1 MIKFELKTPQPGVV
15 FYGNRQR
22 NRQSG
27 TTAVI
32 LNIQADA
39 GVKEVRF
46 TSIKGCSQIKIDLST
61 DSFCPDTETLYI
73 GSDVTNIRI
82 KNNMFPKV
90 TKVVSDSKH
99 FLSGNVLVEVFEDRT
114 YRLKNTFCKMMNGGN
129 IDMKKVN
136 WINDNAF
143 EDCWSA
149 NITNI
154 EKTVRC
160 DYKAFFSYNG
170 INLLPVVDGAHMMGN
185 IMMTVSN
192 TIPACTTAINRYID
206 FSGRNV
212 KLTNPGIVNDIYT
225 AHMPKRIYVDNEGII
240 SPDEIYTA
248 GNTSIENID
257 INPKNKY
264 YTSIDGIVYT
274 ADKKTLIRCPVGK
287 SGKVVIPD
295 GVTTIGR
302 HAFRSC
308 KISEVVIPDSVTEIG
323 ISAFTESHIQD
334 FTLGKGM
341 TYIGKYMFSTCK
353 NIKHIHIPSHIKEIM
368 SSAFSACNAE
378 DIVLDEGVERIGLNA
393 FEVSTANDTKITLPP
408 SVKMIGNGALRN
420 IKNVTLT
427 DKIPSGFFTSL
438 YTSDSGAD
446 IHVNIG
452 GKQYVLPSQS
462 RFQEIDD
469 YVSFLPINDRLLWQQ
484 YMYINDSD
492 IMKRYK
498 FIMRAYKAVNGDI
511 EEQSK
516 KEMLDMLRDNQ
527 KYIINNCCEYKY
539 KAEYFI
545 FMLSLDI
552 CTKQT
557 IEKIISFADKTEGL
571 SLKAYALDALNRID
585 TKTDFEI

>member
-1 MIKFELKTPQPGVV
+1 MTKLELKIPQPGVT
-15 FYGNRQR
+15 FYGNRR
-22 NRQSG
+22 L
-27 TTAVI
+27 TTVTI
-32 LNIQADA
+32 LDIKVDD
-39 GVKEVRF
+39 GVKEVF
-46 TSIKGCSQIKIDLST
+46 FEGLKDCDVIEVKIQSDCR
-61 DSFCPDTETLYI
+61 CPSVERLYI
-73 GSDVTNIRI
+73 SENVRNISI
-82 KNNMFPKV
+82 SNNTFPNV
-90 TKVVSDSKH
+90 NRVNSDSKY
-99 FLSGNVLVEVFEDRT
+99 FLSGNVLIEHYDVQDI
-114 YRLKNTFCKMMNGGN
+114 YILKNTFCKKKGEN
-129 IDMKKVN
+129 IDLKNVN
-136 WINDNAF
+136 RIKDYAF
-143 EDCWSA
+143 MNCCSG
-149 NITNI
+149 NVTNI
-154 EKTVRC
+154 GKTVRC
-160 DYKAFFSYNG
+160 DYKAFFNYNG

-212 KLTNPGIVNDIYT
+212 KLTNPGIVSNIYP
-225 AHMPKRIYVDNEGII
+225 AHMPKRIYVDNERII

-287 SGKVVIPD
+287 SGKVIIPD

-393 FEVSTANDTKITLPP
+393 FEVSTANDTKIILPS
-408 SVKMIGNGALRN
+408 SVKMIGDGALRN

-427 DKIPSGFFTSL
+427 NKIPPGFFMSL
-438 YTSDSGAD
+438 DTYESGAD
-446 IHVNIG
+446 IYVKIR
-452 GKQYVLPSQS
+452 GKQYILPSQS
-462 RFQEIDD
+462 HFQTIDD
-469 YVSFLPINDRLLWQQ
+469 YVMSLPFDDQILWRQFK
-484 YMYINDSD
+484 YITEP
-492 IMKRYK
+492 MERYE
-498 FIMRAYKAVNGDI
+498 FIMRAYKAVDGDI

-527 KYIINNCCEYKY
+527 EYIINNCCKYRY
-539 KAEYFI
+539 KAEYFV

-571 SLKAYALDALNRID
+571 SLKAYALDALNRMD

>member
-1 MIKFELKTPQPGVV
+1 MTKLELKIPQPGVT
-15 FYGNRQR
+15 FYGNRR
-22 NRQSG
+22 L
-27 TTAVI
+27 TTVTI
-32 LNIQADA
+32 LDIKVED
-39 GVKEVRF
+39 GVKEVF
-46 TSIKGCSQIKIDLST
+46 FESLKDCDAIEVKIQSDCR
-61 DSFCPDTETLYI
+61 CPSVERLYI
-73 GSDVTNIRI
+73 SENVRNISI
-82 KNNMFPKV
+82 SNNTFPNV
-90 TKVVSDSKH
+90 NRVNSDSKY
-99 FLSGNVLVEVFEDRT
+99 FLSGNVLIEHYDVQDI
-114 YRLKNTFCKMMNGGN
+114 YILKNTFCKKKGEN
-129 IDMKKVN
+129 IDLKNVN
-136 WINDNAF
+136 RIKDYAF
-143 EDCWSA
+143 VNCCSG
-149 NITNI
+149 NVTNVSEQI
-154 EKTVRC
+154 LC
-160 DYKAFFSYNG
+160 DYKAFYQYKG
-170 INLLPVVDGAHMMGN
+170 IYQLPVVDGAHMMGN

-212 KLTNPGIVNDIYT
+212 KLTNPGIVSNIYP
-225 AHMPKRIYVDNEGII
+225 ANMPKRIYVDNERII

-393 FEVSTANDTKITLPP
+393 FEVSTANDTKIILPS
-408 SVKMIGNGALRN
+408 SVKMIGDGALRN

-427 DKIPSGFFTSL
+427 NKIPPGFFMSL
-438 YTSDSGAD
+438 DTYESGAD
-446 IHVNIG
+446 IYVKIR
-452 GKQYVLPSQS
+452 GKQYILPSQS
-462 RFQEIDD
+462 HFQTIDD
-469 YVSFLPINDRLLWQQ
+469 YVMSLPFDDQILWRQFK
-484 YMYINDSD
+484 YITEP
-492 IMKRYK
+492 MERYE
-498 FIMRAYKAVNGDI
+498 FIMRAYKAVDGDI

-527 KYIINNCCEYKY
+527 EYIINNYCKY
-539 KAEYFI
+539 RYDVEDFI

-571 SLKAYALDALNRID
+571 SLKAYALDALNRMD

>member
-1 MIKFELKTPQPGVV
+1 MTKLELKIPQPGVT
-15 FYGNRQR
+15 FYGNRR
-22 NRQSG
+22 L
-27 TTAVI
+27 TTVTI
-32 LNIQADA
+32 LDIKVED
-39 GVKEVRF
+39 GVKEVF
-46 TSIKGCSQIKIDLST
+46 FESLKDCDAIEVKIQSDCR
-61 DSFCPDTETLYI
+61 CPSVERLYI
-73 GSDVTNIRI
+73 SENVRNISI
-82 KNNMFPKV
+82 SNNTFPNV
-90 TKVVSDSKH
+90 NRVNSDSKY
-99 FLSGNVLVEVFEDRT
+99 FLSGNVLIEHDDVQDI
-114 YRLKNTFCKMMNGGN
+114 YILKNTFCKKKGEN
-129 IDMKKVN
+129 IDLKNVN
-136 WINDNAF
+136 RIKDYAF
-143 EDCWSA
+143 VNCCSG
-149 NITNI
+149 NVTNVSEQI
-154 EKTVRC
+154 LC
-160 DYKAFFSYNG
+160 DYKAFYQYKG
-170 INLLPVVDGAHMMGN
+170 IYQLPVVDGAHMMGN

-212 KLTNPGIVNDIYT
+212 KLTNPGIVSNIYP
-225 AHMPKRIYVDNEGII
+225 AHMPKRIYVDNERII

-393 FEVSTANDTKITLPP
+393 FEVSTANDTKIILPS
-408 SVKMIGNGALRN
+408 SVKMIEDGALQN

-427 DKIPSGFFTSL
+427 NKIPPGFFMSL
-438 YTSDSGAD
+438 DTYESGAD
-446 IHVNIG
+446 IYVKIR
-452 GKQYVLPSQS
+452 GKQYILPSQS
-462 RFQEIDD
+462 HFQTIDD
-469 YVSFLPINDRLLWQQ
+469 YVMSLPFDDQILWRQFK
-484 YMYINDSD
+484 YITEP
-492 IMKRYK
+492 MERYE
-498 FIMRAYKAVNGDI
+498 FIMRAYKAVDGDI

-527 KYIINNCCEYKY
+527 EYIINNYCKY
-539 KAEYFI
+539 RYDVEDFI

-571 SLKAYALDALNRID
+571 SLKAYALDALNRMD

>member
-1 MIKFELKTPQPGVV
+1 MTKLELKIPQPGVT
-15 FYGNRQR
+15 FYGNRR
-22 NRQSG
+22 L
-27 TTAVI
+27 TTVTI
-32 LNIQADA
+32 LDIKVDD
-39 GVKEVRF
+39 GVKEVF
-46 TSIKGCSQIKIDLST
+46 FEGLKDCDAIEVKIQSDCR
-61 DSFCPDTETLYI
+61 CPSVERLYI
-73 GSDVTNIRI
+73 SENVRNISI
-82 KNNMFPKV
+82 SNNTFPNV
-90 TKVVSDSKH
+90 NRVNSDSKY
-99 FLSGNVLVEVFEDRT
+99 FLSGNVLIEHYDVQDI
-114 YRLKNTFCKMMNGGN
+114 YILKNTFCKKKGEN
-129 IDMKKVN
+129 IDLKNVN
-136 WINDNAF
+136 RIKDYAF
-143 EDCWSA
+143 VNCWSA

-154 EKTVRC
+154 GKTVRC
-160 DYKAFFSYNG
+160 DYKAFFNYNG

-212 KLTNPGIVNDIYT
+212 KLTNPGIVSNIYP
-225 AHMPKRIYVDNEGII
+225 AHMPKRIYVDNERII

-393 FEVSTANDTKITLPP
+393 FEVSTANDTKIILPS
-408 SVKMIGNGALRN
+408 SVKMIGDGALRN

-427 DKIPSGFFTSL
+427 NKIPPGFFMSL
-438 YTSDSGAD
+438 DTYESGAD
-446 IHVNIG
+446 IYVKIR
-452 GKQYVLPSQS
+452 GKQYIMPSQS
-462 RFQEIDD
+462 HFQTIDD
-469 YVSFLPINDRLLWQQ
+469 YVMSLPFDDQILWRQFK
-484 YMYINDSD
+484 YITEP
-492 IMKRYK
+492 MERYE
-498 FIMRAYKAVNGDI
+498 FIMRAYKAVDGNI

-527 KYIINNCCEYKY
+527 EYIINNYCKY
-539 KAEYFI
+539 RYEVEYFI

-571 SLKAYALDALNRID
+571 SLKAYALDALNRMD

>member
-1 MIKFELKTPQPGVV
+1 MTKLELKIPQPGVT
-15 FYGNRQR
+15 FYGNRR
-22 NRQSG
+22 L
-27 TTAVI
+27 TTVTI
-32 LNIQADA
+32 LDIKVED
-39 GVKEVRF
+39 GVKEVF
-46 TSIKGCSQIKIDLST
+46 FESLKDCDAIEVKIQSDCR
-61 DSFCPDTETLYI
+61 CPSVERLYI
-73 GSDVTNIRI
+73 SENVRNISI
-82 KNNMFPKV
+82 SNNTFPNV
-90 TKVVSDSKH
+90 NRVNSDSKY
-99 FLSGNVLVEVFEDRT
+99 FLSGNVLIEHYDVQDI
-114 YRLKNTFCKMMNGGN
+114 YILKNTFCKKKGEN
-129 IDMKKVN
+129 IDLKNVN
-136 WINDNAF
+136 RIKDYAF
-143 EDCWSA
+143 VNCCSG
-149 NITNI
+149 NVTNVSEQI
-154 EKTVRC
+154 LC
-160 DYKAFFSYNG
+160 DYKAFYQYKG
-170 INLLPVVDGAHMMGN
+170 IYQLPVVDGAHMMGN

-212 KLTNPGIVNDIYT
+212 KLTNPGIVSNIYP
-225 AHMPKRIYVDNEGII
+225 AHMPKRIYVDNERII

-274 ADKKTLIRCPVGK
+274 ADKKTLIRCPAGK

-393 FEVSTANDTKITLPP
+393 FEVSTANDTKIILPS
-408 SVKMIGNGALRN
+408 SVKMIGDGALRN

-427 DKIPSGFFTSL
+427 NKIPPGFFMSL
-438 YTSDSGAD
+438 DTYESGAD
-446 IHVNIG
+446 IYVKIR
-452 GKQYVLPSQS
+452 GKQYILPSQS
-462 RFQEIDD
+462 HFQTIDD
-469 YVSFLPINDRLLWQQ
+469 YVMSLPFDDQILWRQFK
-484 YMYINDSD
+484 YITEP
-492 IMKRYK
+492 MERYE
-498 FIMRAYKAVNGDI
+498 FIMRAYKAVDGDI

-527 KYIINNCCEYKY
+527 EYIINNYCKY
-539 KAEYFI
+539 RYDVEDFI

-571 SLKAYALDALNRID
+571 SLKAYALDALNRMD

>member
-1 MIKFELKTPQPGVV
+1 MTKLELKIPQPGVT
-15 FYGNRQR
+15 FYGNRR
-22 NRQSG
+22 L
-27 TTAVI
+27 TTVTI
-32 LNIQADA
+32 LDIKVDD
-39 GVKEVRF
+39 GVKEVF
-46 TSIKGCSQIKIDLST
+46 FEGLKDCDAIEVKIQSDCR
-61 DSFCPDTETLYI
+61 CPSVERLYI
-73 GSDVTNIRI
+73 SENVRNISI
-82 KNNMFPKV
+82 SNNTFPNV
-90 TKVVSDSKH
+90 NRVNSESKY
-99 FLSGNVLVEVFEDRT
+99 FLSGNVLIEHYDVQDI
-114 YRLKNTFCKMMNGGN
+114 YILKNTFCKKKGEN
-129 IDMKKVN
+129 IDLKNVN
-136 WINDNAF
+136 RIKDYAF
-143 EDCWSA
+143 VNCCSG
-149 NITNI
+149 NVTNVSEQI
-154 EKTVRC
+154 LC
-160 DYKAFFSYNG
+160 DYKAFYQYKG
-170 INLLPVVDGAHMMGN
+170 VYQLPVVDGAHMMGN

-212 KLTNPGIVNDIYT
+212 KLTNPGIVSNIYP

-393 FEVSTANDTKITLPP
+393 FEVSTANDTKIILPS
-408 SVKMIGNGALRN
+408 SVKMIGDGALRN
-420 IKNVTLT
+420 IKHVTLT
-427 DKIPSGFFTSL
+427 NKIPPGFFMSL
-438 YTSDSGAD
+438 DTYESGAD
-446 IHVNIG
+446 IYVKIR
-452 GKQYVLPSQS
+452 GKQYILPSQS
-462 RFQEIDD
+462 HFQAIDD
-469 YVSFLPINDRLLWQQ
+469 YVMSLPFDDQILWRQFK
-484 YMYINDSD
+484 YITEP
-492 IMKRYK
+492 MERYE
-498 FIMRAYKAVNGDI
+498 FIMRAYKAVDGDI

-527 KYIINNCCEYKY
+527 KYIISNCCTYRYE
-539 KAEYFI
+539 AEYFI

-552 CTKQT
+552 CTRQT

>member
-1 MIKFELKTPQPGVV
+1 MTKLELKIPQPGVT
-15 FYGNRQR
+15 FYGNRR
-22 NRQSG
+22 L
-27 TTAVI
+27 TTVTI
-32 LNIQADA
+32 LDIKVDD
-39 GVKEVRF
+39 GVKEVF
-46 TSIKGCSQIKIDLST
+46 FEGLKDCDAIEVKIQSDCR
-61 DSFCPDTETLYI
+61 CPSVERLYI
-73 GSDVTNIRI
+73 SENVRNISI
-82 KNNMFPKV
+82 SNNTFPNV
-90 TKVVSDSKH
+90 NRVNSDSKY
-99 FLSGNVLVEVFEDRT
+99 FLSGNVLIEHYDVQDI
-114 YRLKNTFCKMMNGGN
+114 YILKNTFCKKKGEN
-129 IDMKKVN
+129 IDLKNVN
-136 WINDNAF
+136 RIKDYAF
-143 EDCWSA
+143 VNCCSA

-154 EKTVRC
+154 GKTVRC
-160 DYKAFFSYNG
+160 DYKAFFNYNG

-212 KLTNPGIVNDIYT
+212 KLTNPGIVSNIYP
-225 AHMPKRIYVDNEGII
+225 AHMPKRIYVDNERII

-393 FEVSTANDTKITLPP
+393 FEVSTANDTKIILPS
-408 SVKMIGNGALRN
+408 SVKMIGDGALRN

-427 DKIPSGFFTSL
+427 NKIPPGFFMSL
-438 YTSDSGAD
+438 DTYESGAD
-446 IHVNIG
+446 IYVKIR
-452 GKQYVLPSQS
+452 GKQYILPSQS
-462 RFQEIDD
+462 HFQTIDD
-469 YVSFLPINDRLLWQQ
+469 YVMSLPFDDQILWRQFK
-484 YMYINDSD
+484 YITEP
-492 IMKRYK
+492 MERYE
-498 FIMRAYKAVNGDI
+498 FIMRAYKAVDGNI

-527 KYIINNCCEYKY
+527 EYIINNYCKY
-539 KAEYFI
+539 RYEVEYFI

-571 SLKAYALDALNRID
+571 SLKAYALDALNRMD

>member
-1 MIKFELKTPQPGVV
+1 MTKLELKIPQPGVT
-15 FYGNRQR
+15 FYGNRR
-22 NRQSG
+22 L
-27 TTAVI
+27 TTVTI
-32 LNIQADA
+32 LDIKVED
-39 GVKEVRF
+39 GVKEVF
-46 TSIKGCSQIKIDLST
+46 FESLKDCDAIEVKIQSDCR
-61 DSFCPDTETLYI
+61 CPSVERLYI
-73 GSDVTNIRI
+73 SENVRNISI
-82 KNNMFPKV
+82 SNNTFPNV
-90 TKVVSDSKH
+90 NRVNSDSKY
-99 FLSGNVLVEVFEDRT
+99 FLSGNVLIEHYDVQDI
-114 YRLKNTFCKMMNGGN
+114 YILKNTFCKKKGEN
-129 IDMKKVN
+129 IDLKNVN
-136 WINDNAF
+136 RIKDYAF
-143 EDCWSA
+143 VNCCSG
-149 NITNI
+149 NVTNVSEQI
-154 EKTVRC
+154 LC
-160 DYKAFFSYNG
+160 DYKAFYQYKG
-170 INLLPVVDGAHMMGN
+170 IYQLPVVDGAHMMGN

-212 KLTNPGIVNDIYT
+212 KLTNPGIVSNIHP
-225 AHMPKRIYVDNEGII
+225 AHMPKRIYVDNERII

-393 FEVSTANDTKITLPP
+393 FEVSTANDTKIILPS
-408 SVKMIGNGALRN
+408 SVKMIGDGALRN

-427 DKIPSGFFTSL
+427 NKIPPGFFMSL
-438 YTSDSGAD
+438 DTYESGAD
-446 IHVNIG
+446 IYVKIR
-452 GKQYVLPSQS
+452 GKQYILPSQS
-462 RFQEIDD
+462 HFQTIDD
-469 YVSFLPINDRLLWQQ
+469 YVMSLPFDDQILWRQFK
-484 YMYINDSD
+484 YITEP
-492 IMKRYK
+492 MERYE
-498 FIMRAYKAVNGDI
+498 FIMRAYKAVDGDI

-527 KYIINNCCEYKY
+527 KYIISNCCTYRYEAK
-539 KAEYFI
+539 YFI

-552 CTKQT
+552 CTRQT

-571 SLKAYALDALNRID
+571 SLKAYALDALNRMD

>member
-1 MIKFELKTPQPGVV
+1 MTKLELKIPQPGVT
-15 FYGNRQR
+15 FYGNRR
-22 NRQSG
+22 L
-27 TTAVI
+27 TTVTI
-32 LNIQADA
+32 LDIKVED
-39 GVKEVRF
+39 GVKEVF
-46 TSIKGCSQIKIDLST
+46 FESLKDCDAIEVKIQSDCR
-61 DSFCPDTETLYI
+61 CPSVERLYI
-73 GSDVTNIRI
+73 SENVRNISI
-82 KNNMFPKV
+82 SNNTFPNV
-90 TKVVSDSKH
+90 NRVNSDSKY
-99 FLSGNVLVEVFEDRT
+99 FLSGNVLIEHDDVQDI
-114 YRLKNTFCKMMNGGN
+114 YILKNTFCKKKGEN
-129 IDMKKVN
+129 IDLKNVN
-136 WINDNAF
+136 RIKDYAF
-143 EDCWSA
+143 VNCCSG
-149 NITNI
+149 NVTNVSEQI
-154 EKTVRC
+154 LC
-160 DYKAFFSYNG
+160 DYKAFYQYKG
-170 INLLPVVDGAHMMGN
+170 IYQLPVVDGAHMMGN

-212 KLTNPGIVNDIYT
+212 KLTNPGIVSNIYP
-225 AHMPKRIYVDNEGII
+225 AHMPKRIYVDNERII

-393 FEVSTANDTKITLPP
+393 FEVSTANDTKIILPS
-408 SVKMIGNGALRN
+408 SVKMIGDGALRN

-427 DKIPSGFFTSL
+427 NKIPPGFFMSL
-438 YTSDSGAD
+438 DTYESGAD
-446 IHVNIG
+446 IYVKIR
-452 GKQYVLPSQS
+452 GKQYILPSQS
-462 RFQEIDD
+462 HFQTIDD
-469 YVSFLPINDRLLWQQ
+469 YVMSLPFDDQILWRQFK
-484 YMYINDSD
+484 YITEP
-492 IMKRYK
+492 MERYE
-498 FIMRAYKAVNGDI
+498 FIMRAYKAVDGDI

-527 KYIINNCCEYKY
+527 EYIINNYCKY
-539 KAEYFI
+539 RYNVEDFI

-571 SLKAYALDALNRID
+571 SLKAYALDALNRMD

>member
-1 MIKFELKTPQPGVV
+1 MTKLELKIPQPGVT
-15 FYGNRQR
+15 FYGNRR
-22 NRQSG
+22 L
-27 TTAVI
+27 TTVTI
-32 LNIQADA
+32 LDIKVDD
-39 GVKEVRF
+39 GVKEVF
-46 TSIKGCSQIKIDLST
+46 FEGLKDCDAIEVKIQSDCR
-61 DSFCPDTETLYI
+61 CPSVERLYI
-73 GSDVTNIRI
+73 SENVRNISI
-82 KNNMFPKV
+82 SNNTFPNV
-90 TKVVSDSKH
+90 NRVVSDSKY
-99 FLSGNVLVEVFEDRT
+99 FLSGNVLIEHYDVQDI
-114 YRLKNTFCKMMNGGN
+114 YILKNTFCKKKGEN
-129 IDMKKVN
+129 IDLKNVN
-136 WINDNAF
+136 RIKDYAF
-143 EDCWSA
+143 VNCCSG
-149 NITNI
+149 NVTNI
-154 EKTVRC
+154 GKTVRC
-160 DYKAFFSYNG
+160 DYKAFFNYNG

-212 KLTNPGIVNDIYT
+212 KLTNPGIVSNIYP
-225 AHMPKRIYVDNEGII
+225 AHMPKRIYVDNERII

-393 FEVSTANDTKITLPP
+393 FEVSTTNDTKIILPS
-408 SVKMIGNGALRN
+408 SVKMIGDGALRN

-427 DKIPSGFFTSL
+427 NKIPPGFFMSL
-438 YTSDSGAD
+438 DTYESGAD
-446 IHVNIG
+446 IYVKIR
-452 GKQYVLPSQS
+452 GKQYILPSQS
-462 RFQEIDD
+462 HFQTIDD
-469 YVSFLPINDRLLWQQ
+469 YVMSLPFDDQILWRQFK
-484 YMYINDSD
+484 YITEP
-492 IMKRYK
+492 MERYE
-498 FIMRAYKAVNGDI
+498 FIMRAYKAVDGDI

-527 KYIINNCCEYKY
+527 KYIISNCCTYRYE
-539 KAEYFI
+539 AEYFI

-557 IEKIISFADKTEGL
+557 IEKIISFADRTENL
-571 SLKAYALDALNRID
+571 SLKAYALDALSRID
-585 TKTDFEI
+585 TKTDFKI

>member
-1 MIKFELKTPQPGVV
+1 MTKLELKIPQPGVT
-15 FYGNRQR
+15 FYGNRR
-22 NRQSG
+22 L
-27 TTAVI
+27 TTVTI
-32 LNIQADA
+32 LDIKVED
-39 GVKEVRF
+39 GVKEVF
-46 TSIKGCSQIKIDLST
+46 FESLKDCDAIEVKIQSDCR
-61 DSFCPDTETLYI
+61 CPSVERLYI
-73 GSDVTNIRI
+73 SENVRNISI
-82 KNNMFPKV
+82 SNNTFPNV
-90 TKVVSDSKH
+90 NRVNSDSKY
-99 FLSGNVLVEVFEDRT
+99 FLSGNVLIEHYDVQDI
-114 YRLKNTFCKMMNGGN
+114 YILKNTFCKKKGEN
-129 IDMKKVN
+129 IDLKNVN
-136 WINDNAF
+136 RIKDYAF
-143 EDCWSA
+143 VNCCSG
-149 NITNI
+149 NVTNVSEQI
-154 EKTVRC
+154 LC
-160 DYKAFFSYNG
+160 DYKAFYQYKG
-170 INLLPVVDGAHMMGN
+170 IYQLPVVDGAHMMGN

-212 KLTNPGIVNDIYT
+212 KLTNPGIVSNIYP
-225 AHMPKRIYVDNEGII
+225 AHMPKRIYVDNERII

-393 FEVSTANDTKITLPP
+393 FEVSTANDTKIILPS
-408 SVKMIGNGALRN
+408 SVKMIGDGALRN

-427 DKIPSGFFTSL
+427 NKIPPGFFMSL
-438 YTSDSGAD
+438 DTYESGAG
-446 IHVNIG
+446 IYVKIR
-452 GKQYVLPSQS
+452 GKQYILPSQS
-462 RFQEIDD
+462 HFQTIDD
-469 YVSFLPINDRLLWQQ
+469 YVMSLPFDDQILWRQFK
-484 YMYINDSD
+484 YITEP
-492 IMKRYK
+492 MERYE
-498 FIMRAYKAVNGDI
+498 FIMRAYKAVDGDI

-527 KYIINNCCEYKY
+527 EYIINNYCKY
-539 KAEYFI
+539 RYDVEDFI

-571 SLKAYALDALNRID
+571 SLKAYALDALNRMD

>member
-1 MIKFELKTPQPGVV
+1 MTKLELKIPQPGVT
-15 FYGNRQR
+15 FYGNRR
-22 NRQSG
+22 L
-27 TTAVI
+27 TTVSI
-32 LNIQADA
+32 LDIKVDD
-39 GVKEVRF
+39 GVKEVF
-46 TSIKGCSQIKIDLST
+46 FEGLKDCDAIEVKIQSDCR
-61 DSFCPDTETLYI
+61 CPSVERLYI
-73 GSDVTNIRI
+73 SENVRNISI
-82 KNNMFPKV
+82 SNNTFPNV
-90 TKVVSDSKH
+90 NRVNSDSKY
-99 FLSGNVLVEVFEDRT
+99 FLSGNVLIEHYDVQDI
-114 YRLKNTFCKMMNGGN
+114 YILKNTFCKKKGEN
-129 IDMKKVN
+129 IDLKNVN
-136 WINDNAF
+136 RIKDYAF
-143 EDCWSA
+143 VNCCSG
-149 NITNI
+149 NVTNVSEQI
-154 EKTVRC
+154 LC
-160 DYKAFFSYNG
+160 DYKAFYQYKG
-170 INLLPVVDGAHMMGN
+170 IYQLPVVDGAHMMGN

-212 KLTNPGIVNDIYT
+212 KLTNPGIVSNIHP
-225 AHMPKRIYVDNEGII
+225 AHMPKRIYVDNERII

-393 FEVSTANDTKITLPP
+393 FEVSTANDTKIILPS
-408 SVKMIGNGALRN
+408 SVKMIGDGALRN

-427 DKIPSGFFTSL
+427 NKIPPGFFMSL
-438 YTSDSGAD
+438 DTYESGAD
-446 IHVNIG
+446 IYVKIR
-452 GKQYVLPSQS
+452 GKQYILPSQS
-462 RFQEIDD
+462 HFQTIDD
-469 YVSFLPINDRLLWQQ
+469 YVMSLPFDDQILWRQFK
-484 YMYINDSD
+484 YITEP
-492 IMKRYK
+492 MERYE
-498 FIMRAYKAVNGDI
+498 FIMRAYKAVDGDI

-527 KYIINNCCEYKY
+527 KYIISNCCTYRYE
-539 KAEYFI
+539 AEYFI

-552 CTKQT
+552 CTRQT

-571 SLKAYALDALNRID
+571 SLKAYALDALNRMD

>member
-1 MIKFELKTPQPGVV
+1 MTKLELKIPQPGVT
-15 FYGNRQR
+15 FYGNRR
-22 NRQSG
+22 L
-27 TTAVI
+27 TTVTI
-32 LNIQADA
+32 LDIKVDD
-39 GVKEVRF
+39 GVKEVF
-46 TSIKGCSQIKIDLST
+46 FEGLKDCDAIEVKIQSDCR
-61 DSFCPDTETLYI
+61 CPSVERLYI
-73 GSDVTNIRI
+73 SENVRNISI
-82 KNNMFPKV
+82 SNNTFPNV
-90 TKVVSDSKH
+90 NRVNSDSKY
-99 FLSGNVLVEVFEDRT
+99 FLSGNVLIEHYDVQDI
-114 YRLKNTFCKMMNGGN
+114 YILKNTFCKKKGEN
-129 IDMKKVN
+129 IDLKNVN
-136 WINDNAF
+136 RIKDNAF

-154 EKTVRC
+154 GKTVRC
-160 DYKAFFSYNG
+160 DYKAFFNYNG

-212 KLTNPGIVNDIYT
+212 KLTNPGIVSNIYP
-225 AHMPKRIYVDNEGII
+225 AHMPKRIYVDNERII

-393 FEVSTANDTKITLPP
+393 FEVSTANDTKIILPS
-408 SVKMIGNGALRN
+408 SVKMIGDGALRN

-427 DKIPSGFFTSL
+427 NKIPPGFFMSL
-438 YTSDSGAD
+438 DTYESGAD
-446 IHVNIG
+446 IYVKIR
-452 GKQYVLPSQS
+452 GKQYILPSQS
-462 RFQEIDD
+462 HFQTIDD
-469 YVSFLPINDRLLWQQ
+469 YVMSLPFDDQILWRQFK
-484 YMYINDSD
+484 YITEP
-492 IMKRYK
+492 MERYE
-498 FIMRAYKAVNGDI
+498 FIMRAYKAVDGDI

-527 KYIINNCCEYKY
+527 EYIINNYCKY
-539 KAEYFI
+539 RYDVEDFI

-571 SLKAYALDALNRID
+571 SLKAYALYALNRMD

>member
-1 MIKFELKTPQPGVV
+1 MTKLELKIPQPGVT
-15 FYGNRQR
+15 FYGNRR
-22 NRQSG
+22 L
-27 TTAVI
+27 TTVTI
-32 LNIQADA
+32 LDIKVDD
-39 GVKEVRF
+39 GVKEVF
-46 TSIKGCSQIKIDLST
+46 FEGLKDCDAIEVKIQSDCR
-61 DSFCPDTETLYI
+61 CPSVERLYI
-73 GSDVTNIRI
+73 SENVRNISI
-82 KNNMFPKV
+82 SNNTFPNV
-90 TKVVSDSKH
+90 NRVNSDSKY
-99 FLSGNVLVEVFEDRT
+99 FLSGNVLIEHYDVQDI
-114 YRLKNTFCKMMNGGN
+114 YILKNTFCKKKGEN
-129 IDMKKVN
+129 IDLKNVN
-136 WINDNAF
+136 RIKDYAF
-143 EDCWSA
+143 VNCCSG
-149 NITNI
+149 NVTNVSEQI
-154 EKTVRC
+154 LC
-160 DYKAFFSYNG
+160 DYKAFYQYKG
-170 INLLPVVDGAHMMGN
+170 IYQLPVVNGAHMMGN

-212 KLTNPGIVNDIYT
+212 KLTNPGIVSNIYP
-225 AHMPKRIYVDNEGII
+225 AHMPKRIYVDNERII

-393 FEVSTANDTKITLPP
+393 FEVSTANDTKIILPS
-408 SVKMIGNGALRN
+408 SVKMIGDGALRN

-427 DKIPSGFFTSL
+427 NKIPPGFFMSL
-438 YTSDSGAD
+438 DTYESGAD
-446 IHVNIG
+446 IYVKIR
-452 GKQYVLPSQS
+452 GKQYILPSQS
-462 RFQEIDD
+462 HFQTIDD
-469 YVSFLPINDRLLWQQ
+469 YVMSLPFDDQILWRQFK
-484 YMYINDSD
+484 YITEP
-492 IMKRYK
+492 MERYE
-498 FIMRAYKAVNGDI
+498 FIMRAYKAVDGDI

-527 KYIINNCCEYKY
+527 EYIINNYCKY
-539 KAEYFI
+539 RYDVEDFI

-557 IEKIISFADKTEGL
+557 IEKIISFSDKTEGL
-571 SLKAYALDALNRID
+571 SLKAYALDALNRMD

>member
-1 MIKFELKTPQPGVV
+1 MTKLELKIPQPGVT
-15 FYGNRQR
+15 FYGNRR
-22 NRQSG
+22 L
-27 TTAVI
+27 TTVTI
-32 LNIQADA
+32 LDIKVED
-39 GVKEVRF
+39 GVKEVF
-46 TSIKGCSQIKIDLST
+46 FESLKDCDAIEVKIQSDCR
-61 DSFCPDTETLYI
+61 CPSVERLYI
-73 GSDVTNIRI
+73 SENVRNISI
-82 KNNMFPKV
+82 SNNTFPNV
-90 TKVVSDSKH
+90 NRVNSDSKY
-99 FLSGNVLVEVFEDRT
+99 FLSGNVLIEYYDVQDI
-114 YRLKNTFCKMMNGGN
+114 YILKNTFCKKKGEN
-129 IDMKKVN
+129 IDLKNVN
-136 WINDNAF
+136 RIKDYAF
-143 EDCWSA
+143 VNCCSG
-149 NITNI
+149 NVTNVSEQI
-154 EKTVRC
+154 LC
-160 DYKAFFSYNG
+160 DYKAFYQYKG
-170 INLLPVVDGAHMMGN
+170 IYQLPVVDGAHMMGN

-212 KLTNPGIVNDIYT
+212 KLTNPGIVSNIYP
-225 AHMPKRIYVDNEGII
+225 AHMPKRIYVDNERII

-378 DIVLDEGVERIGLNA
+378 DIVLDEGVKRIGLNA
-393 FEVSTANDTKITLPP
+393 FEVSTANDTKIILPS
-408 SVKMIGNGALRN
+408 SVKMIGDGALRN

-427 DKIPSGFFTSL
+427 NKIPPGFFMSL
-438 YTSDSGAD
+438 DTYESGAD
-446 IHVNIG
+446 IYVKIR
-452 GKQYVLPSQS
+452 GKQYILPSQS
-462 RFQEIDD
+462 HFQTIDD
-469 YVSFLPINDRLLWQQ
+469 YVMSLPFDDQILWRQFK
-484 YMYINDSD
+484 YITEP
-492 IMKRYK
+492 MERYE
-498 FIMRAYKAVNGDI
+498 FIMRAYKAVDGDI

-527 KYIINNCCEYKY
+527 EYIINNYCKY
-539 KAEYFI
+539 RYDVEDFI

-571 SLKAYALDALNRID
+571 SLKAYALDALNRMD

>member
-1 MIKFELKTPQPGVV
+1 MTKLELKIPQPGVT
-15 FYGNRQR
+15 FYGNRR
-22 NRQSG
+22 L
-27 TTAVI
+27 TTVTI
-32 LNIQADA
+32 LDIKVED
-39 GVKEVRF
+39 GVKEVF
-46 TSIKGCSQIKIDLST
+46 FESLKDCDAIEVKIQSDCR
-61 DSFCPDTETLYI
+61 CPSVERLYI
-73 GSDVTNIRI
+73 SENVRNISI
-82 KNNMFPKV
+82 SNNTFPNV
-90 TKVVSDSKH
+90 NRVNSDSKY
-99 FLSGNVLVEVFEDRT
+99 FLSGNVLIEHYDVQDI
-114 YRLKNTFCKMMNGGN
+114 YILKNTFCKKKGEN
-129 IDMKKVN
+129 IDLKNVN
-136 WINDNAF
+136 RIKDYAF
-143 EDCWSA
+143 VNCCSG
-149 NITNI
+149 NVTNVSEQI
-154 EKTVRC
+154 LC
-160 DYKAFFSYNG
+160 DYKAFYQYKG
-170 INLLPVVDGAHMMGN
+170 IYQLPVVDGAHMMGN

-212 KLTNPGIVNDIYT
+212 KLTNPGIVSNIYP
-225 AHMPKRIYVDNEGII
+225 AHMPKRIYVDNERII

-393 FEVSTANDTKITLPP
+393 FEVSTANDTKIILPS
-408 SVKMIGNGALRN
+408 SVKMIGDGALRN

-427 DKIPSGFFTSL
+427 NKIPPGFFMSL
-438 YTSDSGAD
+438 DTYESGAD
-446 IHVNIG
+446 IYVKIR
-452 GKQYVLPSQS
+452 GKQYILPSQS
-462 RFQEIDD
+462 HFQTIDD
-469 YVSFLPINDRLLWQQ
+469 YVMSLPFDDQILWRQFK
-484 YMYINDSD
+484 YITEP
-492 IMKRYK
+492 MERYE
-498 FIMRAYKAVNGDI
+498 FIMRAYKAVDGDI

-527 KYIINNCCEYKY
+527 KYIISNCCTYRYE
-539 KAEYFI
+539 AEYFI

-552 CTKQT
+552 CTRQT

-571 SLKAYALDALNRID
+571 SLKAYALDALNRMD

>member
-1 MIKFELKTPQPGVV
+1 MTKLELKIPQPGVT
-15 FYGNRQR
+15 FYGNRR
-22 NRQSG
+22 L
-27 TTAVI
+27 TTVTI
-32 LNIQADA
+32 LDIKVED
-39 GVKEVRF
+39 GVKEVF
-46 TSIKGCSQIKIDLST
+46 FESLKDCDAIEVKIQSDCR
-61 DSFCPDTETLYI
+61 CPSVERLYI
-73 GSDVTNIRI
+73 SENVRNISI
-82 KNNMFPKV
+82 SNNTFPNV
-90 TKVVSDSKH
+90 NRVNSDSKY
-99 FLSGNVLVEVFEDRT
+99 FLSGNVLIEHYDVQDI
-114 YRLKNTFCKMMNGGN
+114 YILKNTFCKKKGEN
-129 IDMKKVN
+129 IDLKNVN
-136 WINDNAF
+136 RIKDYAF
-143 EDCWSA
+143 VNCCSG
-149 NITNI
+149 NVTNVSEQI
-154 EKTVRC
+154 LC
-160 DYKAFFSYNG
+160 DYKAFYQYKG
-170 INLLPVVDGAHMMGN
+170 IYQLPVVDGAHMMGN

-212 KLTNPGIVNDIYT
+212 KLTNPGIVSNIYP
-225 AHMPKRIYVDNEGII
+225 AHMPKRIYVDNERII

-274 ADKKTLIRCPVGK
+274 ADKKTLIRCPVEK

-393 FEVSTANDTKITLPP
+393 FEVSTANDTKIILPS
-408 SVKMIGNGALRN
+408 SVKMIGDGALRN

-427 DKIPSGFFTSL
+427 NKIPPGFFMSL
-438 YTSDSGAD
+438 DTYESGAD
-446 IHVNIG
+446 IYVKIR
-452 GKQYVLPSQS
+452 GKQYILPSQS
-462 RFQEIDD
+462 HFQTIDD
-469 YVSFLPINDRLLWQQ
+469 YVMSLPFDDQILWRQFK
-484 YMYINDSD
+484 YITEP
-492 IMKRYK
+492 MERYE
-498 FIMRAYKAVNGDI
+498 FIMRAYKAVDGDI

-527 KYIINNCCEYKY
+527 KYIISNCCTYRYE
-539 KAEYFI
+539 AEYFI

-552 CTKQT
+552 CTRQT

-571 SLKAYALDALNRID
+571 SLKAYALDALNRMD

>member
-1 MIKFELKTPQPGVV
+1 MTKLELKIPQPGVT
-15 FYGNRQR
+15 FYGNRR
-22 NRQSG
+22 L
-27 TTAVI
+27 TTVTI
-32 LNIQADA
+32 LDIKVED
-39 GVKEVRF
+39 GVKEVF
-46 TSIKGCSQIKIDLST
+46 FESLKDCDAIEVKIQSDCR
-61 DSFCPDTETLYI
+61 CPSVERLYI
-73 GSDVTNIRI
+73 SENVRNISI
-82 KNNMFPKV
+82 SNNTFPNV
-90 TKVVSDSKH
+90 NRVNSDSKY
-99 FLSGNVLVEVFEDRT
+99 FLSGNVLIEHDDVQDI
-114 YRLKNTFCKMMNGGN
+114 YILKNTFCKKKGEN
-129 IDMKKVN
+129 IDLKNVN
-136 WINDNAF
+136 RIKDYAF
-143 EDCWSA
+143 VNCCSG
-149 NITNI
+149 NVTNVSEQI
-154 EKTVRC
+154 LC
-160 DYKAFFSYNG
+160 DYKAFYQYKG
-170 INLLPVVDGAHMMGN
+170 IYQLPVVDGAHMMGN

-212 KLTNPGIVNDIYT
+212 KLTNPGIVSNIYP
-225 AHMPKRIYVDNEGII
+225 AHMPKRIYVDNERII

-393 FEVSTANDTKITLPP
+393 FEVSTANDTKIILPS
-408 SVKMIGNGALRN
+408 SVKMIEDGALRN

-427 DKIPSGFFTSL
+427 NKIPPGFFMSL
-438 YTSDSGAD
+438 DTYESGAD
-446 IHVNIG
+446 IYVKIR
-452 GKQYVLPSQS
+452 GKQYILPSQS
-462 RFQEIDD
+462 HFQAIDD
-469 YVSFLPINDRLLWQQ
+469 YVMSLPFDDQILWRQFK
-484 YMYINDSD
+484 YITEP
-492 IMKRYK
+492 MERYE
-498 FIMRAYKAVNGDI
+498 FIMRAYKAVDGDI

-527 KYIINNCCEYKY
+527 EYIINNYCKY
-539 KAEYFI
+539 RYDVEDFI

-571 SLKAYALDALNRID
+571 SLKAYALDALNRMD

>member
-1 MIKFELKTPQPGVV
+1 MTKLELKIPQPGVT
-15 FYGNRQR
+15 FYGNRR
-22 NRQSG
+22 L
-27 TTAVI
+27 TTVTI
-32 LNIQADA
+32 LDIKVED
-39 GVKEVRF
+39 GVKEVF
-46 TSIKGCSQIKIDLST
+46 FESLKDCDAIEVKIQSDCR
-61 DSFCPDTETLYI
+61 CPSVERLYI
-73 GSDVTNIRI
+73 SENVRNISI
-82 KNNMFPKV
+82 SNNTFPNV
-90 TKVVSDSKH
+90 NRVNSDSKY
-99 FLSGNVLVEVFEDRT
+99 FLSGNVLIEHYDVQDI
-114 YRLKNTFCKMMNGGN
+114 YILKNTFCKKKGEN
-129 IDMKKVN
+129 IDLKNVN
-136 WINDNAF
+136 RIKDYAF
-143 EDCWSA
+143 VNCCSG
-149 NITNI
+149 NVTNVSEQI
-154 EKTVRC
+154 LC
-160 DYKAFFSYNG
+160 DYKAFYQYKG
-170 INLLPVVDGAHMMGN
+170 IYQLPVVNGAHMMGN

-212 KLTNPGIVNDIYT
+212 KLTNPGIVSNIYP
-225 AHMPKRIYVDNEGII
+225 AHMPKRIYVDNERII

-393 FEVSTANDTKITLPP
+393 FEVSTANDTKIILPS
-408 SVKMIGNGALRN
+408 SVKMIGDGALRN

-427 DKIPSGFFTSL
+427 NKIPPGFFMSL
-438 YTSDSGAD
+438 DTYESGAD
-446 IHVNIG
+446 IYVKIR
-452 GKQYVLPSQS
+452 GKQYILPSQS
-462 RFQEIDD
+462 HFQTIDD
-469 YVSFLPINDRLLWQQ
+469 YVMSLPFDDQILWRQFK
-484 YMYINDSD
+484 YITEP
-492 IMKRYK
+492 MERYE
-498 FIMRAYKAVNGDI
+498 FIMRAYKAVDGDI

-527 KYIINNCCEYKY
+527 EYIINNYCEYRY
-539 KAEYFI
+539 DVEDFI

-571 SLKAYALDALNRID
+571 SLKAYALDALNRMD

>member
-1 MIKFELKTPQPGVV
+1 MTKLELKIPQPGVT
-15 FYGNRQR
+15 FYGNRR
-22 NRQSG
+22 L
-27 TTAVI
+27 TTVTI
-32 LNIQADA
+32 LDIKVED
-39 GVKEVRF
+39 GVKEVF
-46 TSIKGCSQIKIDLST
+46 FESLKDCDAIEVKIQSDCR
-61 DSFCPDTETLYI
+61 CPSVERLYI
-73 GSDVTNIRI
+73 SENVRNISI
-82 KNNMFPKV
+82 SNNTFPNV
-90 TKVVSDSKH
+90 NRVNSDSKY
-99 FLSGNVLVEVFEDRT
+99 FLSGNVLIEHYDVQDI
-114 YRLKNTFCKMMNGGN
+114 YILKNTFCKKKGEN
-129 IDMKKVN
+129 IDLKNVN
-136 WINDNAF
+136 RIKDYAF
-143 EDCWSA
+143 VNCCSG
-149 NITNI
+149 NVTNVSEQI
-154 EKTVRC
+154 LC
-160 DYKAFFSYNG
+160 DYKAFYQYKG
-170 INLLPVVDGAHMMGN
+170 IYQLPVVNGAHMLGN
-185 IMMTVSN
+185 IMMTASDI
-192 TIPACTTAINRYID
+192 IPACTTAINRYID

-212 KLTNPGIVNDIYT
+212 KLTNPGIVSNIYP
-225 AHMPKRIYVDNEGII
+225 AHMPKRIYVDNERII

-393 FEVSTANDTKITLPP
+393 FEVSTANDTKIILPS
-408 SVKMIGNGALRN
+408 SVKMIGDGALRN

-427 DKIPSGFFTSL
+427 NKIPPGFFMSL
-438 YTSDSGAD
+438 DTYESGAD
-446 IHVNIG
+446 IYVKIR
-452 GKQYVLPSQS
+452 GKQYILPSQS
-462 RFQEIDD
+462 HFQTIDD
-469 YVSFLPINDRLLWQQ
+469 YVMSLPFDDQILWRQFK
-484 YMYINDSD
+484 YITEP
-492 IMKRYK
+492 MERYE
-498 FIMRAYKAVNGDI
+498 FIMRAYKAVDGDI

-527 KYIINNCCEYKY
+527 KYIISNCCTYRYE
-539 KAEYFI
+539 AEYFI

-552 CTKQT
+552 CTRQT

-571 SLKAYALDALNRID
+571 LLKAYALDALNRMD

>member
-1 MIKFELKTPQPGVV
+1 MTKLELKIPQPGVT
-15 FYGNRQR
+15 FYGNRR
-22 NRQSG
+22 L
-27 TTAVI
+27 TTVTI
-32 LNIQADA
+32 LDIKVDD
-39 GVKEVRF
+39 GVKEVF
-46 TSIKGCSQIKIDLST
+46 FEGLKDCDAIEVKIQSDCR
-61 DSFCPDTETLYI
+61 CPSVERLYI
-73 GSDVTNIRI
+73 SENVRNISI
-82 KNNMFPKV
+82 SNNTFPNV
-90 TKVVSDSKH
+90 NRVNSDSKY
-99 FLSGNVLVEVFEDRT
+99 FLSGNVLIEHYDVQDI
-114 YRLKNTFCKMMNGGN
+114 YILKNTFCKKKGEN
-129 IDMKKVN
+129 IDLKNVN
-136 WINDNAF
+136 RIKDYAF
-143 EDCWSA
+143 MNCCSG
-149 NITNI
+149 NVTNI
-154 EKTVRC
+154 GKTVRC
-160 DYKAFFSYNG
+160 DYKAFFNYNG

-212 KLTNPGIVNDIYT
+212 KLTNPGIVSNIYP
-225 AHMPKRIYVDNEGII
+225 AHMPKRIYVDNERII

-393 FEVSTANDTKITLPP
+393 FEVSTANDTKIILPS
-408 SVKMIGNGALRN
+408 SVKMIGDGALRN

-427 DKIPSGFFTSL
+427 NKIPPGFFMSL
-438 YTSDSGAD
+438 DTYESGAD
-446 IHVNIG
+446 IYVKIR
-452 GKQYVLPSQS
+452 GKQYILPSQS
-462 RFQEIDD
+462 HFQTIDD
-469 YVSFLPINDRLLWQQ
+469 YVMSLPFDDQILWRQFK
-484 YMYINDSD
+484 YITEP
-492 IMKRYK
+492 MERYE
-498 FIMRAYKAVNGDI
+498 FIMRAYKAVDGDI

-527 KYIINNCCEYKY
+527 EYIINNYCKY
-539 KAEYFI
+539 RYDVEDFI

-557 IEKIISFADKTEGL
+557 IEKIISLADNTEGL
-571 SLKAYALDALNRID
+571 SLKAYALDALNRMD

>member
-1 MIKFELKTPQPGVV
+1 MTKLELKIPQPGVT
-15 FYGNRQR
+15 FYGNRR
-22 NRQSG
+22 L
-27 TTAVI
+27 TTVTI
-32 LNIQADA
+32 LDIKVDD
-39 GVKEVRF
+39 GVKEVF
-46 TSIKGCSQIKIDLST
+46 FEGLKDCDAIEVKIQSDCR
-61 DSFCPDTETLYI
+61 CPSVERLYI
-73 GSDVTNIRI
+73 SENVRNISI
-82 KNNMFPKV
+82 SNNTFPNV
-90 TKVVSDSKH
+90 NRVNSDSKY
-99 FLSGNVLVEVFEDRT
+99 FLSGNVLIEHYDVQDI
-114 YRLKNTFCKMMNGGN
+114 YILKNTFCKKKGEN
-129 IDMKKVN
+129 IDLKNVN
-136 WINDNAF
+136 RIKDYAF
-143 EDCWSA
+143 MNCCSG
-149 NITNI
+149 NVTNI
-154 EKTVRC
+154 GKTVRC
-160 DYKAFFSYNG
+160 DYKAFFNYNG

-212 KLTNPGIVNDIYT
+212 KLTNPGIVSNIHP
-225 AHMPKRIYVDNEGII
+225 AHMPKRIYVDNERII

-393 FEVSTANDTKITLPP
+393 FEVSTANDTKIILPS
-408 SVKMIGNGALRN
+408 SVKMIGDGALRN

-427 DKIPSGFFTSL
+427 NKIPPGFFMSL
-438 YTSDSGAD
+438 DTYESGAD
-446 IHVNIG
+446 IYVKIR
-452 GKQYVLPSQS
+452 GKQYILPSQS
-462 RFQEIDD
+462 HFQTIDD
-469 YVSFLPINDRLLWQQ
+469 YVMSLPFDDQILWRQFK
-484 YMYINDSD
+484 YITEP
-492 IMKRYK
+492 MERYE
-498 FIMRAYKAVNGDI
+498 FIMRAYKAVDGDI

-527 KYIINNCCEYKY
+527 KYIISNCCTYRYE
-539 KAEYFI
+539 AEYFI

-552 CTKQT
+552 CTRQT

-571 SLKAYALDALNRID
+571 SLKAYALDALNRMD

>member
-1 MIKFELKTPQPGVV
+1 MTKLELKIPQPGVT
-15 FYGNRQR
+15 FYGNRR
-22 NRQSG
+22 L
-27 TTAVI
+27 TTVTI
-32 LNIQADA
+32 LDIKVED
-39 GVKEVRF
+39 GVKEVF
-46 TSIKGCSQIKIDLST
+46 FESLKDCDAIEVKIQSDCR
-61 DSFCPDTETLYI
+61 CPSVERLYI
-73 GSDVTNIRI
+73 SENVRNISI
-82 KNNMFPKV
+82 SNNTFPNV
-90 TKVVSDSKH
+90 NRVNSDSKY
-99 FLSGNVLVEVFEDRT
+99 FLSGNVLIEHYDVQDI
-114 YRLKNTFCKMMNGGN
+114 YILKNTFCKKKGEN
-129 IDMKKVN
+129 IDLKNVN
-136 WINDNAF
+136 RIKDYAF
-143 EDCWSA
+143 VNCCSG
-149 NITNI
+149 NVTNVSEQI
-154 EKTVRC
+154 LC
-160 DYKAFFSYNG
+160 DYKAFYQYKG
-170 INLLPVVDGAHMMGN
+170 IYQLPVVDGAHMMGN

-212 KLTNPGIVNDIYT
+212 KLTNPGIVSNIYPS
-225 AHMPKRIYVDNEGII
+225 HMPKRIYVDNERII

-393 FEVSTANDTKITLPP
+393 FEVSTANDTKIILPS
-408 SVKMIGNGALRN
+408 SVKMIGDGALRN

-427 DKIPSGFFTSL
+427 NKIPPGFFMSL
-438 YTSDSGAD
+438 DTYESGAD
-446 IHVNIG
+446 IYVKIR
-452 GKQYVLPSQS
+452 GKQYILPSQS
-462 RFQEIDD
+462 HFQTIDD
-469 YVSFLPINDRLLWQQ
+469 YVMSLPFDDQILWRQFK
-484 YMYINDSD
+484 YITEP
-492 IMKRYK
+492 MERYE
-498 FIMRAYKAVNGDI
+498 FIMRAYKAVDGDI

-527 KYIINNCCEYKY
+527 EYIINNYCKY
-539 KAEYFI
+539 RYDVEDFI

-571 SLKAYALDALNRID
+571 SLKAYALDALNRMD

>member
-1 MIKFELKTPQPGVV
+1 MTKLELKIPQPGVT
-15 FYGNRQR
+15 FYGNRR
-22 NRQSG
+22 L
-27 TTAVI
+27 TTVTI
-32 LNIQADA
+32 LDIKVED
-39 GVKEVRF
+39 GVKEVF
-46 TSIKGCSQIKIDLST
+46 FESLKDCDAIEVKIQSDCR
-61 DSFCPDTETLYI
+61 CPSVERLYI
-73 GSDVTNIRI
+73 SENVRNISI
-82 KNNMFPKV
+82 SNNTFPNV
-90 TKVVSDSKH
+90 NRVNSDSKY
-99 FLSGNVLVEVFEDRT
+99 FLSGNVLIEHYDVQDI
-114 YRLKNTFCKMMNGGN
+114 YILKNTFCKKKGEN
-129 IDMKKVN
+129 IDLKNVN
-136 WINDNAF
+136 RIKDYAF
-143 EDCWSA
+143 VNCCSG
-149 NITNI
+149 NVTNI
-154 EKTVRC
+154 GKTVRC
-160 DYKAFFSYNG
+160 DYKAFFNYNG

-212 KLTNPGIVNDIYT
+212 KLTNPGIVSNIYP

-393 FEVSTANDTKITLPP
+393 FEVSTANDTKIILPS
-408 SVKMIGNGALRN
+408 SVKMIGDGALRN

-427 DKIPSGFFTSL
+427 NKIPPGFFMSL
-438 YTSDSGAD
+438 DTYESGAD
-446 IHVNIG
+446 IYVKIR
-452 GKQYVLPSQS
+452 GKQYILPSQS
-462 RFQEIDD
+462 HFQTIDD
-469 YVSFLPINDRLLWQQ
+469 YVMSLPFDDQILWRQFK
-484 YMYINDSD
+484 YITEP
-492 IMKRYK
+492 MERYE
-498 FIMRAYKAVNGDI
+498 FIMRAYKAVDGNI

-527 KYIINNCCEYKY
+527 EYIINNYCKY
-539 KAEYFI
+539 RYEVEYFI

-571 SLKAYALDALNRID
+571 SLKAYALDALNRMD

>member
-1 MIKFELKTPQPGVV
+1 MTKLELKIPQPGVT
-15 FYGNRQR
+15 FYGNRR
-22 NRQSG
+22 L
-27 TTAVI
+27 TTVTI
-32 LNIQADA
+32 LDIKVDD
-39 GVKEVRF
+39 GVKEVF
-46 TSIKGCSQIKIDLST
+46 FEGLKDCDAIEVKIQSDCR
-61 DSFCPDTETLYI
+61 CPSVERLYI
-73 GSDVTNIRI
+73 SENVRNISI
-82 KNNMFPKV
+82 SNNTFPNV
-90 TKVVSDSKH
+90 NRVNSDSKY
-99 FLSGNVLVEVFEDRT
+99 FLSGNVLIEHYDVQDI
-114 YRLKNTFCKMMNGGN
+114 YILKNTFCKKKGEN
-129 IDMKKVN
+129 IDLKNVN
-136 WINDNAF
+136 RIKDYAF
-143 EDCWSA
+143 VNCCSG
-149 NITNI
+149 NVTNVSEQI
-154 EKTVRC
+154 LC
-160 DYKAFFSYNG
+160 DYKAFYQYKG
-170 INLLPVVDGAHMMGN
+170 IYQLPVVDGAHMLGN
-185 IMMTVSN
+185 IMMTASDI
-192 TIPACTTAINRYID
+192 IPARTTSINRYID

-212 KLTNPGIVNDIYT
+212 KLTDPGIVSNIYP
-225 AHMPKRIYVDNEGII
+225 AHMPKRIYVDNERII

-393 FEVSTANDTKITLPP
+393 FEVSTANDTKIILPS
-408 SVKMIGNGALRN
+408 SVKMIGDGALRN

-427 DKIPSGFFTSL
+427 NKIPPGFFMSL
-438 YTSDSGAD
+438 DTYESGAD
-446 IHVNIG
+446 IYVKIR
-452 GKQYVLPSQS
+452 GKQYILPSQS
-462 RFQEIDD
+462 HFQTIDD
-469 YVSFLPINDRLLWQQ
+469 YVMSLPFDDQILWRQFK
-484 YMYINDSD
+484 YITEP
-492 IMKRYK
+492 MERYE
-498 FIMRAYKAVNGDI
+498 FIMRAYKAVDGDI

-527 KYIINNCCEYKY
+527 EYIINNYCKY
-539 KAEYFI
+539 RYDVEDFI

-571 SLKAYALDALNRID
+571 SLKAYALDALNRMD

>member
-1 MIKFELKTPQPGVV
+1 MTKLELKIPQPGVT
-15 FYGNRQR
+15 FYGNRR
-22 NRQSG
+22 L
-27 TTAVI
+27 TTVTI
-32 LNIQADA
+32 LDIKVED
-39 GVKEVRF
+39 GVKEVF
-46 TSIKGCSQIKIDLST
+46 FESLKDCDAIEVKIQSDCR
-61 DSFCPDTETLYI
+61 CPSVERLYI
-73 GSDVTNIRI
+73 SENVRNISI
-82 KNNMFPKV
+82 SNNTFPNV
-90 TKVVSDSKH
+90 NRVNSDSKY
-99 FLSGNVLVEVFEDRT
+99 FLSGNVLIEHDDVQDI
-114 YRLKNTFCKMMNGGN
+114 YILKNTFCKKKGEN
-129 IDMKKVN
+129 IDLKNVN
-136 WINDNAF
+136 RIKDYAF
-143 EDCWSA
+143 VNCCSG
-149 NITNI
+149 NVTNVSEQI
-154 EKTVRC
+154 LC
-160 DYKAFFSYNG
+160 DYKAFYQYKG
-170 INLLPVVDGAHMMGN
+170 IYQLPVVDGAHMMGN

-212 KLTNPGIVNDIYT
+212 KLTNPGIVSNIYP
-225 AHMPKRIYVDNEGII
+225 AHMPKRIYVDNERII

-393 FEVSTANDTKITLPP
+393 FEVSTANDTKIILPS
-408 SVKMIGNGALRN
+408 SVKMIGDGALRN

-427 DKIPSGFFTSL
+427 NKIPPGFFMSL
-438 YTSDSGAD
+438 DTYESGAD
-446 IHVNIG
+446 IYVKIR
-452 GKQYVLPSQS
+452 GKQYILPSQS
-462 RFQEIDD
+462 HFQTIDD
-469 YVSFLPINDRLLWQQ
+469 YVMSLPFDDQILWRQFK
-484 YMYINDSD
+484 YITEP
-492 IMKRYK
+492 MERYE
-498 FIMRAYKAVNGDI
+498 FIMRAYKAVDGDI

-527 KYIINNCCEYKY
+527 EYIINNYCKY
-539 KAEYFI
+539 RYEVEYFI

-552 CTKQT
+552 CTRQT

-571 SLKAYALDALNRID
+571 SLKAYALDALNRMD

>member
-1 MIKFELKTPQPGVV
+1 MTKLELKIPQPGVT
-15 FYGNRQR
+15 FYGNRR
-22 NRQSG
+22 L
-27 TTAVI
+27 TTVTI
-32 LNIQADA
+32 LDIKVDD
-39 GVKEVRF
+39 GVKEVF
-46 TSIKGCSQIKIDLST
+46 FEGLKDCDVIEVKIQSDCR
-61 DSFCPDTETLYI
+61 CPSVERLYI
-73 GSDVTNIRI
+73 SENVRNISI
-82 KNNMFPKV
+82 SNNTFPNV
-90 TKVVSDSKH
+90 NRVNSDSKY
-99 FLSGNVLVEVFEDRT
+99 FLSGNVLIEHYDVQDI
-114 YRLKNTFCKMMNGGN
+114 YILKNTFCKKKGEN
-129 IDMKKVN
+129 IDLKNVN
-136 WINDNAF
+136 CIKDYAF
-143 EDCWSA
+143 VNCWSA

-160 DYKAFFSYNG
+160 DYKAFFNYNG

-212 KLTNPGIVNDIYT
+212 KLTNPGIVSNIYP
-225 AHMPKRIYVDNEGII
+225 AHMPKRIYVDNERII

-393 FEVSTANDTKITLPP
+393 FEVSTANDTKIILPS
-408 SVKMIGNGALRN
+408 SVKMIGDGALRN

-427 DKIPSGFFTSL
+427 NKIPPGFFMSL
-438 YTSDSGAD
+438 DTYESGAD
-446 IHVNIG
+446 IYVKIR
-452 GKQYVLPSQS
+452 GKQYILPSQS
-462 RFQEIDD
+462 HFQAIDD
-469 YVSFLPINDRLLWQQ
+469 YVMSLPFDDQILWRQFK
-484 YMYINDSD
+484 YITEP
-492 IMKRYK
+492 MERYE
-498 FIMRAYKAVNGDI
+498 FIMRAYKAVDGDI

-527 KYIINNCCEYKY
+527 EYIINNYCKY
-539 KAEYFI
+539 RYDVEDFI

-571 SLKAYALDALNRID
+571 SLKAYALDALNRMD

>member
-1 MIKFELKTPQPGVV
+1 MTKLELKIPQPGVT
-15 FYGNRQR
+15 FYGNRR
-22 NRQSG
+22 L
-27 TTAVI
+27 TTVTI
-32 LNIQADA
+32 LDIKVDD
-39 GVKEVRF
+39 GVKEVF
-46 TSIKGCSQIKIDLST
+46 FEGLKDCDAIEVKIQNDCR
-61 DSFCPDTETLYI
+61 CPSVERLYI
-73 GSDVTNIRI
+73 SENVRNISI
-82 KNNMFPKV
+82 SNNTFPNV
-90 TKVVSDSKH
+90 NRVVSDSKY
-99 FLSGNVLVEVFEDRT
+99 FLSGNVLIEHYDVQDI
-114 YRLKNTFCKMMNGGN
+114 YILKNTFCKKKGEN
-129 IDMKKVN
+129 IDLKNVN
-136 WINDNAF
+136 RIKDYAF
-143 EDCWSA
+143 VNCWSA

-160 DYKAFFSYNG
+160 DYKAFFNYNG

-212 KLTNPGIVNDIYT
+212 KLTNPGIVSNIYP

-287 SGKVVIPD
+287 SGQVVIPD

-323 ISAFTESHIQD
+323 MSAFTESHIQD
-334 FTLGKGM
+334 FALGKGM

-393 FEVSTANDTKITLPP
+393 FEVSTANDTKIILPS
-408 SVKMIGNGALRN
+408 SVKMIGDGALRN

-427 DKIPSGFFTSL
+427 NKIPPGFFMSL
-438 YTSDSGAD
+438 DTYESGAD
-446 IHVNIG
+446 IYVKIR
-452 GKQYVLPSQS
+452 GKQYILPSQS
-462 RFQEIDD
+462 HFQAIDD
-469 YVSFLPINDRLLWQQ
+469 YVMSLPFDDQILWRQFK
-484 YMYINDSD
+484 YITEP
-492 IMKRYK
+492 MERYE
-498 FIMRAYKAVNGDI
+498 FIMRAYKAVDGDI

-527 KYIINNCCEYKY
+527 KYIISNCCTYRYE
-539 KAEYFI
+539 AEYFI

-557 IEKIISFADKTEGL
+557 IEKIISFADKTDGL

-585 TKTDFEI
+585 TKTDFRI

>member
-1 MIKFELKTPQPGVV
+1 MTKLELKIPQPGVT
-15 FYGNRQR
+15 FYGNRR
-22 NRQSG
+22 L
-27 TTAVI
+27 TTVTI
-32 LNIQADA
+32 LDIKVED
-39 GVKEVRF
+39 GVKEVF
-46 TSIKGCSQIKIDLST
+46 FESLKDCDAIEVKIQSDCR
-61 DSFCPDTETLYI
+61 CPSVERLYI
-73 GSDVTNIRI
+73 SENVRNISI
-82 KNNMFPKV
+82 SNNTFPNV
-90 TKVVSDSKH
+90 NSDSNY
-99 FLSGNVLVEVFEDRT
+99 FLSGNVLIEHYDVQDI
-114 YRLKNTFCKMMNGGN
+114 YILKNTFCKKKGEN
-129 IDMKKVN
+129 IDLKNVN
-136 WINDNAF
+136 RIKDYAF
-143 EDCWSA
+143 VNCCSG
-149 NITNI
+149 NVTNVSEQI
-154 EKTVRC
+154 LC
-160 DYKAFFSYNG
+160 DYKAFYQYKG
-170 INLLPVVDGAHMMGN
+170 IYQLPVVDGAHMMGN

-212 KLTNPGIVNDIYT
+212 KLTNPGIVSNIYP
-225 AHMPKRIYVDNEGII
+225 AHMPKRIYVDNERII

-393 FEVSTANDTKITLPP
+393 FEVSTANDTKIILPS
-408 SVKMIGNGALRN
+408 SVKMIGDGALRN

-427 DKIPSGFFTSL
+427 NKIPPGFFMSL
-438 YTSDSGAD
+438 DTYESGAD
-446 IHVNIG
+446 IYVKIR
-452 GKQYVLPSQS
+452 GKQYILPSQS
-462 RFQEIDD
+462 HFQTIDD
-469 YVSFLPINDRLLWQQ
+469 YVMSLPFDDQILWRQFK
-484 YMYINDSD
+484 YITEP
-492 IMKRYK
+492 MERYE
-498 FIMRAYKAVNGDI
+498 FIMRAYKAVDGDI

-527 KYIINNCCEYKY
+527 EYIINNYCKY
-539 KAEYFI
+539 RYDVEDFI

-571 SLKAYALDALNRID
+571 SLKAYALDALNRMD

>member
-1 MIKFELKTPQPGVV
+1 MTKLELKIPQPGVT
-15 FYGNRQR
+15 FYGNRR
-22 NRQSG
+22 L
-27 TTAVI
+27 TTVTI
-32 LNIQADA
+32 LDIKVDD
-39 GVKEVRF
+39 GVKEVF
-46 TSIKGCSQIKIDLST
+46 FEGLKDCDVIEVKIQSDCR
-61 DSFCPDTETLYI
+61 CPSVERLYI
-73 GSDVTNIRI
+73 SENVRNISI
-82 KNNMFPKV
+82 SNNTFPNV
-90 TKVVSDSKH
+90 NRVNSDSKY
-99 FLSGNVLVEVFEDRT
+99 FLSGNVLIEHYDVQDI
-114 YRLKNTFCKMMNGGN
+114 YILKNTFCKKKGEN
-129 IDMKKVN
+129 IDLKNVN
-136 WINDNAF
+136 RIKDYAF
-143 EDCWSA
+143 VNCCSG
-149 NITNI
+149 NVTNVSEQI
-154 EKTVRC
+154 LC
-160 DYKAFFSYNG
+160 DYKAFYQYKG
-170 INLLPVVDGAHMMGN
+170 IYQLPVVDGAHMMGN

-212 KLTNPGIVNDIYT
+212 KLTNPGIVSNIYP
-225 AHMPKRIYVDNEGII
+225 AHMPKRIYVDNERII

-393 FEVSTANDTKITLPP
+393 FEVSTANDTKIILPS
-408 SVKMIGNGALRN
+408 SVKMIGDGALRN

-427 DKIPSGFFTSL
+427 NKIPPGFFMSL
-438 YTSDSGAD
+438 DTYESGAD
-446 IHVNIG
+446 IYVKIR
-452 GKQYVLPSQS
+452 GKQYILPSQS
-462 RFQEIDD
+462 HFQTIDD
-469 YVSFLPINDRLLWQQ
+469 YVMSLPFDDQILWRQFK
-484 YMYINDSD
+484 YITEP
-492 IMKRYK
+492 MERYE
-498 FIMRAYKAVNGDI
+498 FIMRAYKAVDGDI

-527 KYIINNCCEYKY
+527 EYIINNYCKY
-539 KAEYFI
+539 RYDVEDFI

-571 SLKAYALDALNRID
+571 SLKAYALDALNRMD

>member
-1 MIKFELKTPQPGVV
+1 MTKLELKIPQPGVT
-15 FYGNRQR
+15 FYGNRR
-22 NRQSG
+22 L
-27 TTAVI
+27 TTVTI
-32 LNIQADA
+32 LDIKVED
-39 GVKEVRF
+39 GVKEVF
-46 TSIKGCSQIKIDLST
+46 FESLKDCDAIEVKIQSDCR
-61 DSFCPDTETLYI
+61 CPSVERLYI
-73 GSDVTNIRI
+73 SENVRNISI
-82 KNNMFPKV
+82 SNNTFSNV
-90 TKVVSDSKH
+90 NRVNSDSKY
-99 FLSGNVLVEVFEDRT
+99 FLSGNVLIEHYDVQDI
-114 YRLKNTFCKMMNGGN
+114 YILKNTFCKKKGEN
-129 IDMKKVN
+129 IDLKNVN
-136 WINDNAF
+136 RIKDYAF
-143 EDCWSA
+143 VNCCSG
-149 NITNI
+149 NVTNVSEQI
-154 EKTVRC
+154 LC
-160 DYKAFFSYNG
+160 DYKAFYQYKG
-170 INLLPVVDGAHMMGN
+170 IYQLPVVDGAHMMGN

-212 KLTNPGIVNDIYT
+212 KLTNPGIVSNIYP
-225 AHMPKRIYVDNEGII
+225 AHMPKRIYVDNERII

-393 FEVSTANDTKITLPP
+393 FEVSTANDTKIILPS
-408 SVKMIGNGALRN
+408 SVKMIGDGALRN

-427 DKIPSGFFTSL
+427 NKIPPGFFMSL
-438 YTSDSGAD
+438 DTYESGAD
-446 IHVNIG
+446 IYVKIR
-452 GKQYVLPSQS
+452 GKQYILPSQS
-462 RFQEIDD
+462 HFQTIDD
-469 YVSFLPINDRLLWQQ
+469 YVMSLPFDDQILWRQFK
-484 YMYINDSD
+484 YITEP
-492 IMKRYK
+492 MERYE
-498 FIMRAYKAVNGDI
+498 FIMRAYKAVDGDI

-527 KYIINNCCEYKY
+527 EYIINNYCKY
-539 KAEYFI
+539 RYDVEDFI

-571 SLKAYALDALNRID
+571 SLKAYALDALNRMD

>member
-1 MIKFELKTPQPGVV
+1 MTKLELKIPQPGVT
-15 FYGNRQR
+15 FYGNRR
-22 NRQSG
+22 L
-27 TTAVI
+27 TTVTI
-32 LNIQADA
+32 LDIKVDD
-39 GVKEVRF
+39 GVKEVF
-46 TSIKGCSQIKIDLST
+46 FEGLKDCDAIEVKIQSDCR
-61 DSFCPDTETLYI
+61 CPSVERLYI
-73 GSDVTNIRI
+73 SENVRNISI
-82 KNNMFPKV
+82 SNNTFPNV
-90 TKVVSDSKH
+90 NRVNSDSKY
-99 FLSGNVLVEVFEDRT
+99 FLSGNVLIEHYDVQDI
-114 YRLKNTFCKMMNGGN
+114 YILKNTFCKKKGEN
-129 IDMKKVN
+129 IDLKNVN
-136 WINDNAF
+136 RIKDYAF
-143 EDCWSA
+143 VNCCSG
-149 NITNI
+149 NVTNI
-154 EKTVRC
+154 GKTVRC
-160 DYKAFFSYNG
+160 DYKAFFNYNG

-212 KLTNPGIVNDIYT
+212 KLTNPGIVSNIYP
-225 AHMPKRIYVDNEGII
+225 AHMPKRIYVDNERII

-393 FEVSTANDTKITLPP
+393 FEMSTANDTKIILPS
-408 SVKMIGNGALRN
+408 SVKMIGDGALRN

-427 DKIPSGFFTSL
+427 NKIPPGFFMSL
-438 YTSDSGAD
+438 DTYESGAD
-446 IHVNIG
+446 IYVKIR
-452 GKQYVLPSQS
+452 GKQYILPSQS
-462 RFQEIDD
+462 HFQTIDD
-469 YVSFLPINDRLLWQQ
+469 YVMSLPFDDQILWRQFK
-484 YMYINDSD
+484 YITEP
-492 IMKRYK
+492 MERYE
-498 FIMRAYKAVNGDI
+498 FIMRAYKAVDGDI

-516 KEMLDMLRDNQ
+516 KEMLNMLRDNQ
-527 KYIINNCCEYKY
+527 KYIISNCCTYRYE
-539 KAEYFI
+539 AEYFI

-571 SLKAYALDALNRID
+571 SLKAYALDALNRMD

>member
-1 MIKFELKTPQPGVV
+1 MTKLELKIPQSGVT
-15 FYGNRQR
+15 FYGNRR
-22 NRQSG
+22 L
-27 TTAVI
+27 TTVTI
-32 LNIQADA
+32 LDIKVDD
-39 GVKEVRF
+39 GVKEVF
-46 TSIKGCSQIKIDLST
+46 FEGLKDCDVIEVKIQSDCR
-61 DSFCPDTETLYI
+61 CPSVERLYI
-73 GSDVTNIRI
+73 SENVRNISI
-82 KNNMFPKV
+82 SNNTFPNV
-90 TKVVSDSKH
+90 NRVNSDSKY
-99 FLSGNVLVEVFEDRT
+99 FLSGNVLIEHYDVQDI
-114 YRLKNTFCKMMNGGN
+114 YILKNTFCKKKGEN
-129 IDMKKVN
+129 IDLKNVN
-136 WINDNAF
+136 RIKDYAF
-143 EDCWSA
+143 VNCCSG
-149 NITNI
+149 NVTNVSEQI
-154 EKTVRC
+154 LC
-160 DYKAFFSYNG
+160 DYKAFYQYKG
-170 INLLPVVDGAHMMGN
+170 IYQLPVVDGAHMMGN

-212 KLTNPGIVNDIYT
+212 KLTNPGIVSNIYP
-225 AHMPKRIYVDNEGII
+225 AHMPKRIYVDNERII

-393 FEVSTANDTKITLPP
+393 FEVSTANDTKIILPS
-408 SVKMIGNGALRN
+408 SVKMIGDGALRN

-427 DKIPSGFFTSL
+427 NKIPPGFFMSL
-438 YTSDSGAD
+438 DTYESGAD
-446 IHVNIG
+446 IYVKIR
-452 GKQYVLPSQS
+452 GKQYILPSQS
-462 RFQEIDD
+462 HFQTIDD
-469 YVSFLPINDRLLWQQ
+469 YVMSLPFDDQILWRQFK
-484 YMYINDSD
+484 YITEP
-492 IMKRYK
+492 MERYE
-498 FIMRAYKAVNGDI
+498 FIMRAYKAVDGDI

-527 KYIINNCCEYKY
+527 EYIINNYCKY
-539 KAEYFI
+539 RYNVEDFI

-571 SLKAYALDALNRID
+571 SLKAYALDALNRMD

>member
-1 MIKFELKTPQPGVV
+1 MTKLELKIPQPGVT
-15 FYGNRQR
+15 FYGNRR
-22 NRQSG
+22 L
-27 TTAVI
+27 TTVTI
-32 LNIQADA
+32 LDIKVED
-39 GVKEVRF
+39 GVKEVF
-46 TSIKGCSQIKIDLST
+46 FESLKDCDAIEVKIQSDCR
-61 DSFCPDTETLYI
+61 CPSVERLYI
-73 GSDVTNIRI
+73 SENVRNISI
-82 KNNMFPKV
+82 SNNTFPNV
-90 TKVVSDSKH
+90 NRVNSDSKY
-99 FLSGNVLVEVFEDRT
+99 FLSGNVLIEHYDVQDI
-114 YRLKNTFCKMMNGGN
+114 YILKNTFCKKKGEN
-129 IDMKKVN
+129 IDLKNVN
-136 WINDNAF
+136 RIKDNAF

-154 EKTVRC
+154 GKTVRC
-160 DYKAFFSYNG
+160 DYKAFFNYNG

-212 KLTNPGIVNDIYT
+212 KLTNPGIVSNIYP
-225 AHMPKRIYVDNEGII
+225 AHMPKRIYVDNERII

-393 FEVSTANDTKITLPP
+393 FEVSTANDTKIILPS
-408 SVKMIGNGALRN
+408 SVKMIGDGALRN

-427 DKIPSGFFTSL
+427 NKIPPGFFMSL
-438 YTSDSGAD
+438 DTYESGAD
-446 IHVNIG
+446 IYVKIR
-452 GKQYVLPSQS
+452 GKQYILPSQS
-462 RFQEIDD
+462 HFQTIDD
-469 YVSFLPINDRLLWQQ
+469 YVMSLPFDDQILWRQFK
-484 YMYINDSD
+484 YITEP
-492 IMKRYK
+492 MERYE
-498 FIMRAYKAVNGDI
+498 FIMRAYKAVDGDI

-527 KYIINNCCEYKY
+527 EYIINNYCKY
-539 KAEYFI
+539 RYDVEDFI

-571 SLKAYALDALNRID
+571 SLKAYALYALNRMD

>member
-1 MIKFELKTPQPGVV
+1 MTKLELKIPQPGVT
-15 FYGNRQR
+15 FYGNRR
-22 NRQSG
+22 L
-27 TTAVI
+27 TTVTI
-32 LNIQADA
+32 LDIKVDD
-39 GVKEVRF
+39 GVKEVLF
-46 TSIKGCSQIKIDLST
+46 EGLKDCDAIEVKIQSDCR
-61 DSFCPDTETLYI
+61 CPSVERLYI
-73 GSDVTNIRI
+73 SENVRNISI
-82 KNNMFPKV
+82 SNNTFPNV
-90 TKVVSDSKH
+90 NRVVSDSKY
-99 FLSGNVLVEVFEDRT
+99 FLSGNVLIEHYDVQDI
-114 YRLKNTFCKMMNGGN
+114 YILKNTFCKKKGEN
-129 IDMKKVN
+129 IDLKNVN
-136 WINDNAF
+136 RIKDYAF
-143 EDCWSA
+143 VNCCSG
-149 NITNI
+149 NVTNVSEQI
-154 EKTVRC
+154 LC
-160 DYKAFFSYNG
+160 DYKAFYQYKG
-170 INLLPVVDGAHMMGN
+170 IYQLPVVDGAHMMGN

-212 KLTNPGIVNDIYT
+212 KLTNPGIVSNIYP
-225 AHMPKRIYVDNEGII
+225 AHMPKRIYVDNERII

-393 FEVSTANDTKITLPP
+393 FEVSTANDTKIILPS
-408 SVKMIGNGALRN
+408 SVKMIGDGALRN

-427 DKIPSGFFTSL
+427 NKIPPGFFMSL
-438 YTSDSGAD
+438 DTYESGAD
-446 IHVNIG
+446 IYVKIR
-452 GKQYVLPSQS
+452 GKQYILPSQS
-462 RFQEIDD
+462 HFQTIDD
-469 YVSFLPINDRLLWQQ
+469 YVMSLPFDDQILWRQFK
-484 YMYINDSD
+484 YITEP
-492 IMKRYK
+492 MERYE
-498 FIMRAYKAVNGDI
+498 FIMRAYKAVDGNI

-527 KYIINNCCEYKY
+527 EYIINNYCKY
-539 KAEYFI
+539 RYEVEYFI

-571 SLKAYALDALNRID
+571 SLKAYALDALNRMD

>member
-1 MIKFELKTPQPGVV
+1 MTKLELKIPQPGVT
-15 FYGNRQR
+15 FYGNRR
-22 NRQSG
+22 L
-27 TTAVI
+27 TTVTI
-32 LNIQADA
+32 LDIKVDD
-39 GVKEVRF
+39 GVKEVF
-46 TSIKGCSQIKIDLST
+46 FEGLKDCDAIEVKIQSDCR
-61 DSFCPDTETLYI
+61 CPSVERLYI
-73 GSDVTNIRI
+73 SENVRNISI
-82 KNNMFPKV
+82 SNNTFPNV
-90 TKVVSDSKH
+90 NRVNSDSKY
-99 FLSGNVLVEVFEDRT
+99 FLSGNVLIEHYDVQDI
-114 YRLKNTFCKMMNGGN
+114 YILKNTFCKKKGEN
-129 IDMKKVN
+129 IDLKNVN
-136 WINDNAF
+136 RIKDNAF

-154 EKTVRC
+154 GKTVRC
-160 DYKAFFSYNG
+160 DYKAFFNYNG

-212 KLTNPGIVNDIYT
+212 KLTNPGIVSNIYP
-225 AHMPKRIYVDNEGII
+225 AHMPKRIYVDNERII

-393 FEVSTANDTKITLPP
+393 FEVSTANDTKIILPS
-408 SVKMIGNGALRN
+408 SVKMIGDGALRN

-427 DKIPSGFFTSL
+427 NKIPPGFFMSL
-438 YTSDSGAD
+438 DTYESGAD
-446 IHVNIG
+446 IYVKIR
-452 GKQYVLPSQS
+452 GKQYILPSQS
-462 RFQEIDD
+462 HFQTIDD
-469 YVSFLPINDRLLWQQ
+469 YVMSLPFDDQILWRQFK
-484 YMYINDSD
+484 YITEP
-492 IMKRYK
+492 MERYE
-498 FIMRAYKAVNGDI
+498 FIMRAYKAVDGDI

-527 KYIINNCCEYKY
+527 EYIINNYCKY
-539 KAEYFI
+539 RYDVEDFI

-557 IEKIISFADKTEGL
+557 IEKIISLADKTEGL